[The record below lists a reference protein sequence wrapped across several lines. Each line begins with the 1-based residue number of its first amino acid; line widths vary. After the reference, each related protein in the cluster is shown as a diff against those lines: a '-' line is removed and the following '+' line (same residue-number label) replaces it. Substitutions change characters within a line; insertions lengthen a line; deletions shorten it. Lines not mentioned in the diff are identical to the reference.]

1 MTIGYYP
8 GLWGK
13 QPTKA
18 EIEAAEDRKKR
29 SVEIC
34 GGCGKEYPSKDFN
47 FADPCG
53 DPICNDC
60 FGVFEVKMPKPKAPK
75 QWRPKFRKLGQSS

>member
-29 SVEIC
+29 GVEIC
-34 GGCGKEYPSKDFN
+34 DGCGKEHPSKDYN
-47 FADPCG
+47 FATPCG

-60 FGVFEVKMPKPKAPK
+60 FGVFEIKMPESPNKKKYKPKYK
-75 QWRPKFRKLGQSS
+75 RLK